1 MGPTGSRDCRP
12 QSPGDA
18 MPRRIALAST
28 LSMAAV
34 LTLSACPV
42 RADFVTLK
50 NGGEI
55 RGEFL
60 GEVKAKRPGP
70 TVSIRT
76 LSGATVVVAGSEVES
91 LVRRR
96 PVAEEYETRRRAS
109 PDTAEAHWELADWCR
124 PRGLSKERDA
134 ELRR

>member
-1 MGPTGSRDCRP
+1 
-12 QSPGDA
+12 

-28 LSMAAV
+28 LSIAAF
-34 LTLSACPV
+34 LTLSSRPA

-60 GEVKAKRPGP
+60 GDAKAKSPGA
-70 TVSIRT
+70 TVAIRT
-76 LSGATVVVAGSEVES
+76 LSGATVVVAGSEVET

-96 PVAEEYETRRRAS
+96 LIAEEYETRRRVVSIDCTFIMKGRPPCASSISEAS
-109 PDTAEAHWELADWCR
+109 PED
-124 PRGLSKERDA
+124 PRITIGWGLV
-134 ELRR
+134 